1 MKILYAD
8 CFSGIS
14 GDMFLAALFDL
25 GLSEEMVREKLSRLA
40 LAGYEMGIT
49 SGLSGNICA
58 TRVEITAPDP
68 QPCRTWSLVRDII
81 EKSGISSAATEK
93 ALAIFSALAEA
104 EARVH
109 GCTRDEVHFHE
120 VGAVDSIIDIVGA
133 AIGIT
138 ELGIERVICSPLPLA
153 RGWTECRHGMIPLPA
168 PAVLELLREVPV
180 FGVDLDMELVSPT
193 GAALVKTLAHSFGPF
208 PPMQVVR
215 VGYGAGTYKRPDQR
229 PNLLRLVLGESRE
242 MIEAQ
247 EVEVIETHLDD
258 WSPEGFPF
266 LSEQLFSL
274 GALDVVIVPIQMKKG
289 RPGFLLRVIA
299 DLASALEI
307 RRAILTETTAIGLR
321 FRKECRWT
329 LPRRIGLI
337 DTPWGPVQV
346 KRVETPKGLVLYPEY
361 EDCRRLAKE
370 YCLSLKEVY
379 TEVGR
384 HRPEEIR
391 FL

>member
-25 GLSEEMVREKLSRLA
+25 GLSEQTVRQELSRLA

-49 SGLSGNICA
+49 SGLSGNMRT
-58 TRVEITAPDP
+58 TRVEITAHDP
-68 QPCRTWSLVRDII
+68 QPCRTWPLVRDLI
-81 EKSGISSAATEK
+81 EKSGISPAATEK
-93 ALAIFSALAEA
+93 ARAIFSALAEA

-109 GCTRDEVHFHE
+109 GCTLDEVHLHE

-138 ELGIERVICSPLPLA
+138 ELGVERVICSPLPLA
-153 RGWTECRHGMIPLPA
+153 RGWIECQHGMIPLPA
-168 PAVLELLREVPV
+168 PAVFELLREVPV
-180 FGVDLDMELVSPT
+180 YGIDLDMELVTPT

-215 VGYGAGTYKRPDQR
+215 VGYGAGTCQRPDQR

-242 MIEAQ
+242 TTEAQ

-274 GALDVVIVPIQMKKG
+274 GALDVVIIPIQMKKG
-289 RPGFLLRVIA
+289 RPGFLLRVIT
-299 DLASALEI
+299 DFTSALEI

-321 FRKECRWT
+321 FRKESRWT

-361 EDCRRLAKE
+361 EDCCRVAKE
-370 YCLSLKEVY
+370 YRLSLKEVY
-379 TEVGR
+379 AEVYR
-384 HRPEEIR
+384 HRPEEVR

>member
-25 GLSEEMVREKLSRLA
+25 GLSEETVQQELSMLS
-40 LAGYEMGIT
+40 LAGYEMEID
-49 SGLSGNICA
+49 SGLSGNMRA
-58 TRVEITAPDP
+58 TRVKITAHD
-68 QPCRTWSLVRDII
+68 QKPCRTWPMVQDLIK
-81 EKSGISSAATEK
+81 KSGISPSATGK

-109 GCTRDEVHFHE
+109 GCTMDEVHFHE
-120 VGAVDSIIDIVGA
+120 VGAVDSIIDIVAA

-138 ELGIERVICSPLPLA
+138 ELGVERVICSPLPLA
-153 RGWTECRHGMIPLPA
+153 RGWTKCRHGMIPLPA

-180 FGVDLDMELVSPT
+180 FGIDLDMELVTPT

-208 PPMQVVR
+208 PPMQVIR
-215 VGYGAGTYKRPDQR
+215 VGYGAGAGKRPDQR

-242 MIEAQ
+242 ITEAQ

-299 DLASALEI
+299 ELAAAFKI
-307 RRAILTETTAIGLR
+307 RRAVLTETTAIGLR
-321 FRKECRWT
+321 YRKECRWT

-346 KRVETPKGLVLYPEY
+346 KRVETPKGLVIYPEY

-370 YCLSLKEVY
+370 FHLSLKEVY

-384 HRPEEIR
+384 HCPEEVR
-391 FL
+391 FP